1 MMGLYIFKSKHADY
15 MKVGF
20 TSWENP
26 WNRVNG
32 SADIPYGF
40 SSVRHP
46 ESLKERVAPEDLDLI
61 GWWPEFTHEEEKAL
75 HLLMQRIS
83 IVGEWYSYDDL
94 PLFSDILRASK
105 GASKHESVRVPEKP
119 LTEAEV
125 APAPPADPNPRQ
137 GQRWTEEE
145 DHKLRS
151 RVGQQ
156 RGEVDPV
163 RFVKDNHQ
171 WFGRSKTALMAR
183 LKKLGKVVWR
193 ENKAEWN

>member
-1 MMGLYIFKSKHADY
+1 MGLYVFKSKHAPY
-15 MKVGF
+15 MKVGY
-20 TSWENP
+20 TSWDNP

-46 ESLKERVAPEDLDLI
+46 ESLKDRVAPEDLDLI
-61 GWWPEFTHEEEKAL
+61 GWWGEFTHEEEKAL
-75 HLLMQRIS
+75 HLLMRRIS

-94 PLFSDILRASK
+94 PLFMAMLRASS
-105 GASKHESVRVPEKP
+105 GASKHESIRVPAEP
-119 LTEAEV
+119 LKQEDV
-125 APAPPADPNPRQ
+125 APAPPPVTNPRQ
-137 GQRWTEEE
+137 GQRWTEAE

-156 RGEVDPV
+156 KNELDPV
-163 RFVKDNHQ
+163 KFVKDNYK

-183 LKKLGKVVWR
+183 LKKIGKVVW
-193 ENKAEWN
+193 EDNKAKWN